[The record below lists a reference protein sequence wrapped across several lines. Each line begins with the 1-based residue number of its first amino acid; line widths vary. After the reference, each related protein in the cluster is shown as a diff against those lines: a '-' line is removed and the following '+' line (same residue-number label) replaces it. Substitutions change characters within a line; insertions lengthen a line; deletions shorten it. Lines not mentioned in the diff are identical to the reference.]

1 LLLTGIIIVDGM
13 MAFNIVASAV
23 FSRQS
28 LVTCQLIGLIG
39 VFSVFYNAAYH
50 YYLSQLITSVAKVF
64 NPKDLSH
71 IKYHFYA
78 ISAGLVFSLL
88 AIIIEDIG
96 QTTYNTCGVSRGSI
110 LEFLLINILIFV
122 WPFCLWSARNC
133 YL

>member
-1 LLLTGIIIVDGM
+1 M
-13 MAFNIVASAV
+13 MAFNIVASV
-23 FSRQS
+23 IFSRQS
-28 LVTCQLIGLIG
+28 LVTCQLVGLIG

-78 ISAGLVFSLL
+78 IGAGLVFSLL
-88 AIIIEDIG
+88 AVIIKDIG

-110 LEFLLINILIFV
+110 LEFLLIIILIFV
-122 WPFCLWSARNC
+122 WPYCLWSARNC